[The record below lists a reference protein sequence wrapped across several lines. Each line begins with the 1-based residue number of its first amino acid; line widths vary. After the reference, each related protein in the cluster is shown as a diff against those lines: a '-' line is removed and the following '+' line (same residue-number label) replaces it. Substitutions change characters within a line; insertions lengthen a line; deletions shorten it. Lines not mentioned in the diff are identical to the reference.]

1 MGRRVAGLAA
11 RQHPDLTSESSTLT
25 GPTWVRFVVLAA
37 LTVDGVLSA
46 VAGAMFLP
54 LYLGPVPFPISALLS
69 GLVNA
74 ALVWAALQWHDSPRM
89 AGLPLFAW
97 LLVVFVLVVM
107 GPEDGVVLG
116 GSGIAQVSPLLLMV
130 LGALPPALVLRRA
143 VGRRQAD

>member
-1 MGRRVAGLAA
+1 MLA
-11 RQHPDLTSESSTLT
+11 T
-25 GPTWVRFVVLAA
+25 

-74 ALVWAALQWHDSPRM
+74 ALVWAALQWHDSPRLG
-89 AGLPLFAW
+89 ALPLFAW
-97 LLVVFVLVVM
+97 LLVVFVLVLL
-107 GPEDGVVLG
+107 GPDGGVVLG

-143 VGRRQAD
+143 AGPRRPED